1 MEAARAAL
9 EAAADRTSAAAR
21 TMLFMDHA
29 PGRIEPVSRVAPAP
43 DSDLKGRR
51 ISVQLAVSFRLG
63 LPGRRVVRC
72 FRARSVYSAVSLRRA
87 GHASLHVLWMRMG
100 WKRLDGF
107 LRARTLGGFALARR
121 RAIQSVVVAAIRQTR
136 TERVLEALRD
146 LTSPHALVIGDGGR
160 KRMSGRR
167 KIVVFATRDV
177 LEFLLKPERLA
188 GVSGRGLEPES
199 CPGLG
204 PAHALP
210 RA

>member
-1 MEAARAAL
+1 
-9 EAAADRTSAAAR
+9 
-21 TMLFMDHA
+21 
-29 PGRIEPVSRVAPAP
+29 
-43 DSDLKGRR
+43 
-51 ISVQLAVSFRLG
+51 
-63 LPGRRVVRC
+63 
-72 FRARSVYSAVSLRRA
+72 
-87 GHASLHVLWMRMG
+87 MG

-177 LEFLLKPERLA
+177 LEFLLKLERLA